1 MDYSRPSQ
9 WKLRTA
15 SNSSRCTIRKVFGR
29 LGQPLVQYKIG
40 NGRSTFLWLDFWHP
54 LGPLYGRFGN
64 EVVYNLGRSL
74 LSRVTSIIHKGD
86 WRWPRPR
93 NRLTQYI
100 SRHTPSNLKPVCE
113 LEDDVVWLP
122 HKSGGYTANSAWESI
137 SATYPKPN
145 WAPWLRS
152 MLWGTGWVL
161 VSCRKFRPSANKAL
175 ALRWNL
181 ANYIFSWQLG

>member
-1 MDYSRPSQ
+1 M
-9 WKLRTA
+9 
-15 SNSSRCTIRKVFGR
+15 
-29 LGQPLVQYKIG
+29 
-40 NGRSTFLWLDFWHP
+40 
-54 LGPLYGRFGN
+54 
-64 EVVYNLGRSL
+64 VYNLGRSL

-93 NRLTQYI
+93 NRFTQYI

-145 WAPWLRS
+145 WAP
-152 MLWGTGWVL
+152 
-161 VSCRKFRPSANKAL
+161 
-175 ALRWNL
+175 
-181 ANYIFSWQLG
+181 